1 MKIVKNYLYNVGYQ
15 VFILIVPLLTTP
27 YISRVLGSYGVGVNA
42 YTNSVVTYFVLFGSI
57 GVTLYGNRTIAYQR
71 DDFKQRSQ
79 SFWEIT
85 FMRFITI
92 FGAYIVFGV
101 FFMLTD
107 KYHEFYFAQSWQIL
121 AAALDISWF
130 FMGLEDFGKTVL
142 RNFAVKII
150 SVIMIF
156 VFVKNAGDINLYI
169 LILTLSTLFGN
180 LTLWPYMRKYVRK
193 PDWSNLHIWRH
204 LRPSLALFVPQI
216 ATQIYLVLNK
226 TMLGTMDGVNSSGYY
241 EYSDRIVKLVLA
253 VVTATGTVMLP
264 RMANTFAKKD
274 FNKLNEYL
282 YRSFDFVT
290 LLSVAMAFGTAA
302 VSPKFAP
309 WFMGSQFAITGKLI
323 PIEAIIIV
331 MIAWSNALG
340 TQYLLPIGKNKEYT
354 ISVTGGA
361 IANLVLNVPL
371 ILWLGVFG
379 AIISTVL
386 SEAVVTIIQVFFVRS
401 KVDYRRLFAG
411 LWKYLLSGII
421 MYAVVYTMN
430 MHMKAGFTEF
440 VVQIV
445 SGMIVY
451 GLMMLLTRPAPVR
464 YFGIIRSRIKR

>member
-27 YISRVLGSYGVGVNA
+27 YVSRVLGSYGVGVNA
-42 YTNSVVTYFVLFGSI
+42 YTNSIVTYFVLFGSI

-71 DDFKQRSQ
+71 DDFKARSQ
-79 SFWEIT
+79 SFWEIN

-92 FGAYIVFGV
+92 IGAYIAFGI

-142 RNFAVKII
+142 RNFAVKIV

-156 VFVKNAGDINLYI
+156 MFVKNAGDINLYI

-180 LTLWPYMRKYVRK
+180 LTLWPYMRRYVRK

-226 TMLGTMDGVNSSGYY
+226 TMLGSMDGVNSSGYY

-274 FNKLNEYL
+274 FKKLNEYL

-290 LLSVAMAFGTAA
+290 MLSMAMAFGTAA
-302 VSPKFAP
+302 VAPKFAP
-309 WFMGSQFAITGKLI
+309 WFMGTQFSITGKLI

-331 MIAWSNALG
+331 LIAWSNALG

-354 ISVTGGA
+354 VSVTGGA
-361 IANLVLNVPL
+361 AVNLALNIPL
-371 ILWLGVFG
+371 IMGYGVYG

-386 SEAVVTIIQVFFVRS
+386 SEAVVTLIQIYYVRWS
-401 KVDYRRLFAG
+401 VSYRRLFKG
-411 LWKYLLSGII
+411 LWKYVFAGIV
-421 MYAVVYTMN
+421 MYLVVFLISQ
-430 MHMKAGFTEF
+430 HMQAKFINF

-445 SGMIVY
+445 VGVIVY
-451 GLMMLLTRPAPVR
+451 FSMMLITKPEPVKYLGVVR
-464 YFGIIRSRIKR
+464 KYVRK

>member
-1 MKIVKNYLYNVGYQ
+1 
-15 VFILIVPLLTTP
+15 
-27 YISRVLGSYGVGVNA
+27 
-42 YTNSVVTYFVLFGSI
+42 
-57 GVTLYGNRTIAYQR
+57 
-71 DDFKQRSQ
+71 
-79 SFWEIT
+79 
-85 FMRFITI
+85 
-92 FGAYIVFGV
+92 
-101 FFMLTD
+101 
-107 KYHEFYFAQSWQIL
+107 
-121 AAALDISWF
+121 
-130 FMGLEDFGKTVL
+130 
-142 RNFAVKII
+142 
-150 SVIMIF
+150 MIF

>member
-71 DDFKQRSQ
+71 DDFKKRSQ

-92 FGAYIVFGV
+92 IGAYVAFGI
-101 FFMLTD
+101 FFMITD
-107 KYHEFYFAQSWQIL
+107 RYHEFYFAQSWQIL

-156 VFVKNAGDINLYI
+156 TFIKNSSDVNLYI

-193 PDWSNLHIWRH
+193 PDWHNLHIWQH

-226 TMLGTMDGVNSSGYY
+226 TMLGAMDGVNSSGYY

-274 FNKLNEYL
+274 FKKLNEYL

-309 WFMGSQFAITGKLI
+309 WFMGSQFTVTGKLI
-323 PIEAIIIV
+323 PIESIIIV
-331 MIAWSNALG
+331 MIAWSNAIG

-361 IANLVLNVPL
+361 IANLILNVPL
-371 ILWLGVFG
+371 ILWLGVYG

-386 SEAVVTIIQVFFVRS
+386 SEVVVTLIQVLFVRNR
-401 KVDYRRLFAG
+401 VDYRRLFFLACG
-411 LWKYLLSGII
+411 SIYCLG
-421 MYAVVYTMN
+421 
-430 MHMKAGFTEF
+430 
-440 VVQIV
+440 
-445 SGMIVY
+445 
-451 GLMMLLTRPAPVR
+451 
-464 YFGIIRSRIKR
+464 

>member
-57 GVTLYGNRTIAYQR
+57 GVTLYGNRTIAYER
-71 DDFKQRSQ
+71 DDFKKRSQ
-79 SFWEIT
+79 SFWEIN

-92 FGAYIVFGV
+92 IGAYVAFGI

-107 KYHEFYFAQSWQIL
+107 KYQEFYLAQSWQIL

-142 RNFAVKII
+142 RNFAVKIV
-150 SVIMIF
+150 SVVMIF
-156 VFVKNAGDINLYI
+156 MFVKNAGDINLYI

-180 LTLWPYMRKYVRK
+180 LTLWPYMRRYVRK

-226 TMLGTMDGVNSSGYY
+226 TMLGSMDGVDSSGYY
-241 EYSDRIVKLVLA
+241 EYADRIVKLVLA

-274 FNKLNEYL
+274 FKKLNEYL

-290 LLSVAMAFGTAA
+290 LLSVPMAFGTAA
-302 VSPKFAP
+302 VAPKFAP
-309 WFMGSQFAITGKLI
+309 WFMGQDFAITGKLI
-323 PIEAIIIV
+323 PIESIIIV
-331 MIAWSNALG
+331 MIAWSSALG

-361 IANLVLNVPL
+361 VANLVLNVPL
-371 ILWLGVFG
+371 IIWFGVYG

-386 SEAVVTIIQVFFVRS
+386 SEMVVTLIQVFFVHS
-401 KVDYRRLFAG
+401 KVSYRRLFSG
-411 LWKYLLSGII
+411 LWKYIISGLA
-421 MYAVVYTMN
+421 MYLVVFMMN
-430 MHMKAGFTEF
+430 AHFSASFGNFA
-440 VVQIV
+440 VQIIV
-445 SGMIVY
+445 GMVVY
-451 GLMMLLTRPAPVR
+451 GLMILITRPAPVR
-464 YFGIIRSRIKR
+464 YLGIIRDKIKR

>member
-57 GVTLYGNRTIAYQR
+57 GVTLYGNRTIAYER
-71 DDFKQRSQ
+71 DDFKKRSQ
-79 SFWEIT
+79 SFWEIN

-92 FGAYIVFGV
+92 IGAYVAFGV

-107 KYHEFYFAQSWQIL
+107 KYQEFYLAQSWQIL

-142 RNFAVKII
+142 RNFAVKIV
-150 SVIMIF
+150 SVVMIF
-156 VFVKNAGDINLYI
+156 MFVKNAGDINLYI

-180 LTLWPYMRKYVRK
+180 LTLWPYMRRYVRK

-226 TMLGTMDGVNSSGYY
+226 TMLGSMDGVDSSGYY
-241 EYSDRIVKLVLA
+241 EYADRIVKLVLA

-274 FNKLNEYL
+274 FKKLNEYL

-290 LLSVAMAFGTAA
+290 LLSVPMAFGTAA
-302 VSPKFAP
+302 VAPKFAP
-309 WFMGSQFAITGKLI
+309 WFMGQEFAITGKLI
-323 PIEAIIIV
+323 PIESIIIV

-340 TQYLLPIGKNKEYT
+340 TQYLLPVGKNKEYT

-361 IANLVLNVPL
+361 VANLILNIPL
-371 ILWLGVFG
+371 ILWLGVYG
-379 AIISTVL
+379 AVVSTVV
-386 SEAVVTIIQVFFVRS
+386 SEILVSGIQVFFMRRT
-401 KVDYRRLFAG
+401 VDVSRMFSDLP
-411 LWKYLLSGII
+411 KYLVCAIGMGI
-421 MYAVVYTMN
+421 VVYVLSSVMPSSFLS
-430 MHMKAGFTEF
+430 FTA
-440 VVQIV
+440 QIV
-445 SGMIVY
+445 VGMIVY
-451 GLMMLLTRPAPVR
+451 LILILIARPRPVHYLKKLL
-464 YFGIIRSRIKR
+464 